1 MAEQFFNKVV
11 DDVYLAAEQI
21 QALMTGDLLN
31 DNGDSGDGG
40 GGGGSNN
47 DGSSSSSSSSDGGG
61 GDTGI
66 DDILNDPDFKGLSE
80 DEIRELIADQMM
92 QNNPLQGI
100 ADDVTKNIMAGQVSD
115 TQRKRDR
122 HEESNRF
129 RISKTKMY
137 LSCIIIGIDNSSHPQ
152 IFLLICFV
160 FVLFRRRHLTC
171 PNSLVRLSVRP

>member
-1 MAEQFFNKVV
+1 MAEQFFKKIA

-40 GGGGSNN
+40 GGGGGVNN
-47 DGSSSSSSSSDGGG
+47 DGSSSSSGGG

-80 DEIRELIADQMM
+80 DEIRELIADEMM

-115 TQRKRDR
+115 THRKRDR
-122 HEESNRF
+122 RRIESIFGYSIPFKN
-129 RISKTKMY
+129 KMC
-137 LSCIIIGIDNSSHPQ
+137 LSCIIIGIDNLLTHKSFSYLFCFCV
-152 IFLLICFV
+152 IFV
-160 FVLFRRRHLTC
+160 VT
-171 PNSLVRLSVRP
+171 

>member
-31 DNGDSGDGG
+31 DNGDSADGG
-40 GGGGSNN
+40 GGGGGNN
-47 DGSSSSSSSSDGGG
+47 DGSSSSSSSSGGGG

-129 RISKTKMY
+129 RIFFIPSKMKM
-137 LSCIIIGIDNSSHPQ
+137 
-152 IFLLICFV
+152 CFI
-160 FVLFRRRHLTC
+160 LYNNWHR
-171 PNSLVRLSVRP
+171 

>member
-1 MAEQFFNKVV
+1 MAEQFFNKIA

-31 DNGDSGDGG
+31 DNGDGGDGG
-40 GGGGSNN
+40 SGGSNN
-47 DGSSSSSSSSDGGG
+47 DGSSSSSSSSGG

-80 DEIRELIADQMM
+80 DEIRGLIADEMM

-115 TQRKRDR
+115 TQRKR
-122 HEESNRF
+122 
-129 RISKTKMY
+129 
-137 LSCIIIGIDNSSHPQ
+137 G
-152 IFLLICFV
+152 
-160 FVLFRRRHLTC
+160 RRRIDSISDIRYHPKRKC
-171 PNSLVRLSVRP
+171 VYFV

>member
-40 GGGGSNN
+40 GGGGD
-47 DGSSSSSSSSDGGG
+47 DGSSSSSSGGGG

-100 ADDVTKNIMAGQVSD
+100 ADDVTKNIMAGQVTD

-129 RISKTKMY
+129 RISKMKM
-137 LSCIIIGIDNSSHPQ
+137 
-152 IFLLICFV
+152 CFI
-160 FVLFRRRHLTC
+160 LYNNWHR
-171 PNSLVRLSVRP
+171 